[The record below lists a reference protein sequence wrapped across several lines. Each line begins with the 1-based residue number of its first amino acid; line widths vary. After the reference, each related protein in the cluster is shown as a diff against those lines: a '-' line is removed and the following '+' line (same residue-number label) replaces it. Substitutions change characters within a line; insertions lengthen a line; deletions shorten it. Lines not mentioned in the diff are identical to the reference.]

1 MSIPISQF
9 ISLPPFSPGNHKFVF
24 YICALQVP
32 WEAWN
37 KSARFQELSLIG
49 GGVGGCGEGRERL
62 EPPGGQVWLVLWCP
76 WPVCSL
82 CPKLI
87 LC

>member
-1 MSIPISQF
+1 MSGAKNQDIFELLCFPSEPERDGP
-9 ISLPPFSPGNHKFVF
+9 S
-24 YICALQVP
+24 LQVP